1 MRSLIA
7 VLLLILAVCIHGEEL
22 ECGTSRD
29 HIEWVREL
37 GAWSQMKADAAFGK
51 GLPAATATRR
61 GDLFEISADPTNAPF
76 RHPFDLQGR
85 TLVFERLGEN
95 AFRASSTALDWD
107 ENRGTRVT
115 FTGGETGHAQVTLGF
130 DFPFFDRSVRTL
142 FVTPNNAIF
151 LEAPAASEV
160 RQYGE
165 AELAGERKGLI
176 APLLTTRTSRLT
188 PVPEIYVRS
197 DSSSAAITWTSPDR
211 FSIRA
216 TLHANGEI
224 RFSYQSVNTTP
235 SAGAVVITSGREGW
249 RSRRTELGSLP
260 DAADD
265 LRQTLPAP
273 LAGMFDITNVA
284 VERTGDLDLY
294 AIRIRTS
301 AAIQQSSIPS
311 GELLQFLVRFGE
323 QSIRLQIYG
332 DGRQRYSLPVW
343 GSNWAS
349 GAARI
354 EGNEVVLTFLREHI
368 AYQAAVPVVVYSY
381 RNSASLDTSAV
392 LSVALPVDG
401 TTVRSDFSAANGSVF
416 ADRPIVEAFTTPVLS
431 VYRIWEQVKQSDPSI
446 SDTAVDG
453 VAIYQNFY
461 TDIVTYAG
469 AYSTGGNAQ
478 VSGLW
483 QGDQNAAFQPRTPA
497 LMHMNTIGYG
507 HNRTSPGAS
516 RVVLHEI
523 GHRWLLFA
531 SLMENGQRSNVLN
544 PVSAHPAQYVDTR
557 AAFKV
562 YTDRDTS
569 VMGGGSFIDNRDGT
583 FSSGPYGP
591 YGYSWLDLYL
601 MGLAAPEEVPSMFY
615 ISGSSPALGGE
626 YYAPAD
632 RTYTG
637 TRRDF
642 TVQQV
647 IEGTG
652 ARRPAF
658 PGTQRNF
665 RVVFVLVSDP
675 DRPVTE
681 QEVATVNH
689 YRSLLETDF
698 RTATSSR
705 GLVSTVLQAPPAGPR
720 RRAAGK

>member
-1 MRSLIA
+1 MRPLIA
-7 VLLLILAVCIHGEEL
+7 VLLVLAFPVHAEEM
-22 ECGTSRD
+22 ECGTSPE
-29 HIEWVREL
+29 HIQWVREL
-37 GAWSQMKADAAFGK
+37 GTWSKLKAESAFGK
-51 GLPAATATRR
+51 GFPAATAARR
-61 GDLFEISADPTNAPF
+61 GDLFEISADETNAPF

-85 TLVFERLGEN
+85 TLVFERVGEN
-95 AFRASSTALDWD
+95 GFRAHNADLDWAGSQ
-107 ENRGTRVT
+107 GTRI
-115 FTGGETGHAQVTLGF
+115 GISGESSHAAVTLGF
-130 DFPFFDRSVRTL
+130 DFPFFDRTVRTL
-142 FVTPNNAIF
+142 FVTPNNAIY
-151 LEAPAASEV
+151 LEAPTASEL

-165 AELAGERKGLI
+165 AELAGDQKAVI

-188 PVPEIYVRS
+188 PVPEVYVRKES
-197 DSSSAAITWTSPDR
+197 DSVAVTWTSPDR
-211 FSIRA
+211 YTLRA
-216 TLHANGEI
+216 TLYASGEI
-224 RFSYQSVNTTP
+224 RFSYQNVNTTP
-235 SAGAVVITSGREGW
+235 SAGAVVITSGREAW
-249 RSRRTELGSLP
+249 RTQRTEIAARA
-260 DAADD
+260 DAEND
-265 LRQTLPAP
+265 LRQAVLPP
-273 LAGMFDITNVA
+273 LTGMFDITNVA
-284 VERTGDLDLY
+284 VERIGDLDLY
-294 AIRIRTS
+294 AIRIRT
-301 AAIQQSSIPS
+301 AAPIQQSAIPAS
-311 GELLQFLVRFGE
+311 ESFQFLARFGE

-368 AYQAAVPVVVYSY
+368 PYDSAVPLVVYSY
-381 RNSASLDTSAV
+381 RNSTSLDTSAV
-392 LSVALPVDG
+392 LNVSLPVDG
-401 TTVRSDFSAANGSVF
+401 STLRSDLSTVNGTVIS
-416 ADRPIVEAFTTPVLS
+416 DRPIAEAFTTPVLS
-431 VYRIWEQVKQSDPSI
+431 VYRIWEQLKQSDPSL
-446 SDTAVDG
+446 SDAAVDG
-453 VAIYQNFY
+453 VAMYQNFY

-483 QGDQNAAFQPRTPA
+483 QGDQNAQFQSRTPA
-497 LMHMNTIGYG
+497 LLHMNTIGYG

-516 RVVLHEI
+516 RVALHEL

-531 SLMENGQRSNVLN
+531 SLMENGQRTEVLN

-562 YTDRDTS
+562 YTDTDTS
-569 VMGGGSFIDNRDGT
+569 VMGGGFFTDHRDGT

-601 MGLAAPEEVPSMFY
+601 MGLAAPEEVAPMFY

-626 YYAPAD
+626 YYAPPD
-632 RTYTG
+632 RTWTG

-642 TVQQV
+642 SVQQV

-658 PGTQRNF
+658 PDTQRNF
-665 RVVFVLVSDP
+665 RVVFVLVRDP

-689 YRSLLETDF
+689 YRGLLETDF
-698 RTATSSR
+698 RTATNNR
-705 GLVSTVLQAPPAGPR
+705 GTVTTVVSAPPAGPR

>member
-1 MRSLIA
+1 MRPLIA
-7 VLLLILAVCIHGEEL
+7 VFLMLAVPVHAEEM
-22 ECGTSRD
+22 ECGTSPE
-29 HIEWVREL
+29 HIQWVREL
-37 GAWSQMKADAAFGK
+37 GTWSKLKAESAFGK
-51 GLPAATATRR
+51 GLPAAAASRR
-61 GDLFEISADPTNAPF
+61 GDLYEIRADVTNAPF

-95 AFRASSTALDWD
+95 GFRAHNTPLDWD
-107 ENRGTRVT
+107 EDRGTRVT
-115 FTGGETGHAQVTLGF
+115 FAGGESGHAVVMLGF
-130 DFPFFDRSVRTL
+130 DFPFFDRTVRTL
-142 FVTPNNAIF
+142 FVTPNNAIY
-151 LEAPAASEV
+151 LEAPAASEL

-165 AELAGERKGLI
+165 AELAGDQKGVI
-176 APLLTTRTSRLT
+176 APMLTTRTSRLT
-188 PVPEIYVRS
+188 PVPEIYVRK
-197 DSSSAAITWTSPDR
+197 DSSSAAITWISPDR
-211 FSIRA
+211 YSIRA
-216 TLHANGEI
+216 TLYASGEI
-224 RFSYQSVNTTP
+224 RFSYQNVSTTP
-235 SAGAVVITSGREGW
+235 SAGAVVVTSGREAW
-249 RSRRTELGSLP
+249 RSRRTEIVAL
-260 DAADD
+260 ADPAND
-265 LRQTLPAP
+265 LRQTLLPP
-273 LAGMFDITNVA
+273 LTGMFDITNVA

-301 AAIQQSSIPS
+301 TPIQQSAIPAN
-311 GELLQFLVRFGE
+311 EYFQFLVRFGE
-323 QSIRLQIYG
+323 QSIRLKIYG

-368 AYQAAVPVVVYSY
+368 AYESAVPLVVYSY
-381 RNSASLDTSAV
+381 RNATSLDTSAV
-392 LSVALPVDG
+392 LNVSLPVSG
-401 TTVRSDFSAANGSVF
+401 MTLRSDFSAVNGTVF
-416 ADRPIVEAFTTPVLS
+416 ADRPIAEAFTTPVLS
-431 VYRIWEQVKQSDPSI
+431 VYRIWEQLKQADPSL
-446 SDTAVDG
+446 SDGSVDG
-453 VAIYQNFY
+453 VAMYQNFY

-483 QGDQNAAFQPRTPA
+483 QGDQNAPFQSRTPA

-516 RVVLHEI
+516 RVVLHEL

-531 SLMENGQRSNVLN
+531 SLMENGQRTDVLN

-562 YTDRDTS
+562 YTNTDTS
-569 VMGGGSFIDNRDGT
+569 VMGGGYFTDHRDGT

-601 MGLAAPEEVPSMFY
+601 MGLAAAEEVAPMFY

-626 YYAPAD
+626 YYAPPD

-658 PGTQRNF
+658 PDTQRNF

-681 QEVATVNH
+681 QEVLTVNH
-689 YRSLLETDF
+689 YRELLETDF
-698 RTATSSR
+698 RTATNSR
-705 GLVSTVLQAPPAGPR
+705 GAVSTVLQTPPSGPR